1 MSGFGLARVF
11 GTQEEQEEQQTASVS
26 LLLETE
32 AARDALIEWARRH
45 LPAGECLV
53 EAKDLAGQRRAFTT
67 TPDAADA
74 ELVATTIPRLLR
86 GRLLAT
92 STFYRVRADQLAAV
106 EKHYENGRY
115 SHQYN
120 VTLKP
125 LVRGSATQ
133 DITMIPA

>member
-1 MSGFGLARVF
+1 MSGTGLAGVL
-11 GTQEEQEEQQTASVS
+11 EAQTESNAQPNVS

-32 AARDALIEWARRH
+32 GGRAALIEWARLH
-45 LPAGECLV
+45 LPLGECLV

-67 TPDAADA
+67 MPSAADA
-74 ELVATTIPRLLR
+74 ELVATTVPRLLR

-92 STFYRVRADQLAAV
+92 STFYRVRSDQLHAT

-115 SHQYN
+115 SHSYQ

-125 LVRGSATQ
+125 VVRGSAGG
-133 DITMIPA
+133 DLPMIPA